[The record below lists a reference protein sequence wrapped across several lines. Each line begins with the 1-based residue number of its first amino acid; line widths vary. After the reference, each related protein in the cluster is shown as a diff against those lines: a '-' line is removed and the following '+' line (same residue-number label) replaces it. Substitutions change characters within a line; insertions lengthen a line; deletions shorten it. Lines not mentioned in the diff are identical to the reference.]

1 MFQTSSTEVN
11 IFLEGDSISF
21 EQFNGFKE
29 IHNT

>member
-11 IFLEGDSISF
+11 IFLDSISF